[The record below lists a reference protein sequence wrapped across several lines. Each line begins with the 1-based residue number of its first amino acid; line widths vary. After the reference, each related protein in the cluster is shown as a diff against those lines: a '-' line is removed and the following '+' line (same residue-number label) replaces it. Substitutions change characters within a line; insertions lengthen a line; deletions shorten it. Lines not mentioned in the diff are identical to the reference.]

1 MPPDEPSPVSVK
13 LAESLVLLEF
23 LADLYPAAALLPT
36 DPVLRARARHFVHH
50 FDSKVVMPLLGFLA
64 VGKSTGSCLD
74 ALEGLQDLLPKPD
87 PEHGAED
94 GDGSGGAGFVVGQP
108 SIADVAVAPFLVC
121 SIILL
126 ESDIGA
132 YSSEEGRKALEALRG
147 PRLKRLM
154 AYVEFLREWPAFK
167 TTFEEVRRHLTAV
180 ILLMFENGD

>member
-1 MPPDEPSPVSVK
+1 MIV
-13 LAESLVLLEF
+13 EF
-23 LADLYPAAALLPT
+23 IADLFPAAGLLPA

-87 PEHGAED
+87 PEHEGED
-94 GDGSGGAGFVVGQP
+94 GDACGDAGFVVGQP